1 MKLANRDADAPWR
14 SDVDV
19 IPRQLLGRIIGPTGI
34 SDMDMNKAEN
44 TVQNFVGECPASTEM
59 LVRSAM

>member
-1 MKLANRDADAPWR
+1 
-14 SDVDV
+14 V
-19 IPRQLLGRIIGPTGI
+19 IPRQLLGRFIGPTGI
-34 SDMDMNKAEN
+34 SNFDIDTGQNNAQK

>member
-1 MKLANRDADAPWR
+1 
-14 SDVDV
+14 
-19 IPRQLLGRIIGPTGI
+19 
-34 SDMDMNKAEN
+34 MNSAQNSAQN

>member
-1 MKLANRDADAPWR
+1 MKLANRDAVAPWR

-19 IPRQLLGRIIGPTGI
+19 IPRQLLGRLVGPTGI
-34 SDMDMNKAEN
+34 SDIDGNTASN

>member
-1 MKLANRDADAPWR
+1 MKLANRDPDTPWR
-14 SDVDV
+14 TGVDV

-34 SDMDMNKAEN
+34 SDIDIN
-44 TVQNFVGECPASTEM
+44 TVQSFVGECPASTEM

>member
-1 MKLANRDADAPWR
+1 
-14 SDVDV
+14 VDV

-34 SDMDMNKAEN
+34 SEVDVNNAQN
-44 TVQNFVGECPASTEM
+44 TAQNFVGECPASAEM